1 MLASKNPLMRL
12 GTSVKSGV
20 ERRNLRRIACK
31 PTVLALAMA
40 AALSGGVQS
49 TAFAAGLGR
58 LTVQSALGQPLQAEV
73 EITSASREELA
84 TLAARL
90 ASPDAFRQ
98 AGMEFNAA
106 LSSLR
111 FAVDRRPDG
120 RAFVRIT
127 STQPINEP
135 FVDLLV
141 ELNWASGR
149 FVREYTF
156 LLDPPELRLGRETV
170 EGNTVLAQVTPP
182 AATPAAPA
190 RATQAPAAAPV
201 RAPAASARPART
213 PAAAPA
219 PAAPPAAAA
228 PSAPA
233 PSAGSGESSVV
244 VQRGENLNE
253 IARRIKPADITTEQ
267 AVIAIYNANPK
278 AFFGTVHQM
287 YAGRT
292 LAIPDAA
299 AMRSVDAAAARRQIR
314 MQAADFNA
322 YRQRL
327 AGEARKVGTAEAG
340 TTASGAVTARVDGG
354 AAPAAA
360 GDQLVL
366 SRPAAPGAAAA
377 GGATGA
383 ADAQARAEARV
394 AGEAALREQQERVAL
409 LEKNVSDLQ
418 KLLELKNQQLA
429 ELQKQVEVGRGTSP
443 AVSGQVAPAAPASAS
458 APSTPASAPSTPVS
472 APSSADSSA
481 PSSSDSAA
489 AASSPSSTAPA
500 PAAPSSSASTSATE
514 ASQAPAASQ
523 ASAASPAPS
532 ATQAPAATPAAAA
545 RPATPPAAPAPA
557 PSFVDELLESPLLV
571 PGLAA
576 ILVALGAYGWYTL
589 RRRRKADNFED
600 SLIAADAF
608 TANSLFGT
616 TGGQAVDTAS
626 PSTFGPSA
634 RDTGVDVHST
644 EVDPIAEAEVYIAYG
659 REAQAEEILREAL
672 KRQPDRQPIRMKLLE
687 IAAGRKDAAA
697 FGLLATEM
705 YEMTGGGNEEWPKVV
720 TLGLSLDPSNP
731 IYNAGAG
738 DQAIAD
744 LDADQAAMTA
754 EYEAQGAAFD
764 QLTEDVRREAGDEA
778 DLALGVSPAPAS
790 GKADD
795 EQRDFAETRDM
806 SGRIAD
812 DSEAPLDFALSV
824 DTSIGRPAEELAD
837 AAAKARDDGRS
848 ELERAVEGRFDLP
861 TLDFGSADAAT
872 GGKQAAVEEAP
883 AFAELGDFRVD
894 LPALEDLDARASKS
908 AAAFESEVSA
918 LDIAALDVVPA
929 EGDSPQWQEMATKLD
944 LASAYEEIG
953 DKDGA
958 RELLD
963 EVVRGGDTEQKR
975 KAQAMLARIG

>member
-1 MLASKNPLMRL
+1 M
-12 GTSVKSGV
+12 
-20 ERRNLRRIACK
+20 
-31 PTVLALAMA
+31 LALAMA
-40 AALSGGVQS
+40 AALTGGVQS

-98 AGMEFNAA
+98 AGMEFNPA

-156 LLDPPELRLGRETV
+156 LLDPPELRIGRETV
-170 EGNTVLAQVTPP
+170 EGNTVLSQVAPP
-182 AATPAAPA
+182 AASAATPARPTQSPSQAAAPAPA
-190 RATQAPAAAPV
+190 RTPAASAAPV
-201 RAPAASARPART
+201 RAPAAAPAQPAPR
-213 PAAAPA
+213 PAAAPT
-219 PAAPPAAAA
+219 AAA
-228 PSAPA
+228 PS
-233 PSAGSGESSVV
+233 SGSGESSVV
-244 VQRGENLNE
+244 VQRGENLTD
-253 IARRIKPADITTEQ
+253 IARRVKPADITTEQ
-267 AVIAIYNANPK
+267 AIIAIYKANPN
-278 AFFGTVHQM
+278 AFFGTVHQL
-287 YAGRT
+287 YAGRS
-292 LAIPDAA
+292 LSIPDVS
-299 AMRSVDAAAARRQIR
+299 AMRAVDATDARRQIR

-327 AGEARKVGTAEAG
+327 AGEARKVGAAEAG

-354 AAPAAA
+354 AAPAAT

-366 SRPAAPGAAAA
+366 SRPASPGSAAA

-383 ADAQARAEARV
+383 SDASDASDAQASAEARV

-409 LEKNVSDLQ
+409 LEKNVTDLQ

-429 ELQKQVEVGRGTSP
+429 ELQKQVEAARGAAP
-443 AVSGQVAPAAPASAS
+443 AVSGQVAPAAPALATAPS
-458 APSTPASAPSTPVS
+458 APVSTP
-472 APSSADSSA
+472 
-481 PSSSDSAA
+481 SAA
-489 AASSPSSTAPA
+489 PAESTAAAPAGTPA
-500 PAAPSSSASTSATE
+500 PAAPATE
-514 ASQAPAASQ
+514 SSASQAPAASP
-523 ASAASPAPS
+523 APAAS
-532 ATQAPAATPAAAA
+532 QAPAVSPSAPATAA

-557 PSFVDELLESPLLV
+557 PGLVDELMQSPLLV

-626 PSTFGPSA
+626 PSVFGPSA
-634 RDTGVDVHST
+634 RETGVDVHST

-697 FGLLATEM
+697 FGLLAAEM
-705 YEMTGGGNEEWPKVV
+705 YEMTGGENEEWPKVV

-731 IYNAGAG
+731 LYDAEAG

-744 LDADQAAMTA
+744 LDAPESDAMTA
-754 EYEAQGAAFD
+754 EYVAEGAAFD
-764 QLTEDVRREAGDEA
+764 QLAEEVRQEVGADE
-778 DLALGVSPAPAS
+778 DLALGVSPAPVA
-790 GKADD
+790 GKPDD

-812 DSEAPLDFALSV
+812 DTEAALDFALSV

-848 ELERAVEGRFDLP
+848 ELERAVDGRFELP
-861 TLDFGSADAAT
+861 TLDFGGPNGSA
-872 GGKQAAVEEAP
+872 GGKDTAVEEAP

-894 LPALEDLDARASKS
+894 LPALEELDTKGAKA

-963 EVVRGGDTEQKR
+963 EVVRGGDAEQKR

>member
-12 GTSVKSGV
+12 GTSVKSEV
-20 ERRNLRRIACK
+20 ERRNLRRIAGR

-98 AGMEFNAA
+98 AGMEFNPA

-141 ELNWASGR
+141 ELNWAAGR

-156 LLDPPELRLGRETV
+156 LLDPPELRIGRETV

-182 AATPAAPA
+182 AASTAAPA
-190 RATQAPAAAPV
+190 RPAQAPSPAATPSSRASA
-201 RAPAASARPART
+201 RAPAASAPAASAAS
-213 PAAAPA
+213 AAAPA
-219 PAAPPAAAA
+219 AARPAAA

-233 PSAGSGESSVV
+233 PSAGSGEASVV
-244 VQRGENLNE
+244 VQRGENLTD
-253 IARRIKPADITTEQ
+253 IARRVKPADITAEQ
-267 AVIAIYNANPK
+267 AIIAIYNANPK
-278 AFFGTVHQM
+278 AFFGTVHQL

-299 AMRSVDAAAARRQIR
+299 AMRAVDAADARRQIR

-327 AGEARKVGTAEAG
+327 AGETRKVDTAEAG
-340 TTASGAVTARVDGG
+340 TTASGAVTARVDAG
-354 AAPAAA
+354 AAPAAT

-366 SRPAAPGAAAA
+366 SRPESSGAAAA

-383 ADAQARAEARV
+383 AAAQASAEAKV

-409 LEKNVSDLQ
+409 LEKNVTDLQ

-429 ELQKQVEVGRGTSP
+429 ELQKQVEAARGAAPS
-443 AVSGQVAPAAPASAS
+443 VSGQVATPAPAAAPSASVSAPASAASAPSASAPSGSDSASAPAAASAESTASAPAAAAPAAPASES
-458 APSTPASAPSTPVS
+458 AG
-472 APSSADSSA
+472 
-481 PSSSDSAA
+481 
-489 AASSPSSTAPA
+489 
-500 PAAPSSSASTSATE
+500 
-514 ASQAPAASQ
+514 SQ
-523 ASAASPAPS
+523 ASAASQAPS
-532 ATQAPAATPAAAA
+532 AAPAAPAPAA
-545 RPATPPAAPAPA
+545 RPAAPPAAPAPA
-557 PSFVDELLESPLLV
+557 PSFVDELMQSPLLV

-626 PSTFGPSA
+626 PSVFGPSA
-634 RDTGVDVHST
+634 RETGVDVHST

-697 FGLLATEM
+697 FGLLAAEM
-705 YEMTGGGNEEWPKVV
+705 YEMTGGENEEWPKVV

-731 IYNAGAG
+731 LYNADAD

-744 LDADQAAMTA
+744 LDTAEADAMTA

-764 QLTEDVRREAGDEA
+764 QLAEEVRQEAGADE
-778 DLALGVSPAPAS
+778 DLALGVAPAPAA
-790 GKADD
+790 GKPDD
-795 EQRDFAETRDM
+795 EQRAFAETRDM

-824 DTSIGRPAEELAD
+824 DTSIGRPADELAD
-837 AAAKARDDGRS
+837 AAARAADDGRS
-848 ELERAVEGRFDLP
+848 ELERAVDGRFELP
-861 TLDFGSADAAT
+861 TLDFGSPKAAAE
-872 GGKQAAVEEAP
+872 GKDAAVEEAP

-894 LPALEDLDARASKS
+894 LPALEELDTKGAKA

-963 EVVRGGDTEQKR
+963 EVVRGGDAEQKR

>member
-12 GTSVKSGV
+12 GTSVKFEV
-20 ERRNLRRIACK
+20 ERRNLRRIAGR

-98 AGMEFNAA
+98 AGMEFNPA

-141 ELNWASGR
+141 ELNWAAGR

-156 LLDPPELRLGRETV
+156 LLDPPELRIGRETV

-182 AATPAAPA
+182 AASTAAPA
-190 RATQAPAAAPV
+190 RPAQAPSPAATPSSRASA
-201 RAPAASARPART
+201 RAPAASAPAASAAS
-213 PAAAPA
+213 AAAPA
-219 PAAPPAAAA
+219 AARPAAA

-233 PSAGSGESSVV
+233 PSAGSGEASVV
-244 VQRGENLNE
+244 VQRGENLTD
-253 IARRIKPADITTEQ
+253 IARRVKPADITAEQ
-267 AVIAIYNANPK
+267 AIIAIYNANPK
-278 AFFGTVHQM
+278 AFFGTVHQL

-299 AMRSVDAAAARRQIR
+299 AMRAVDAADARRQIR

-327 AGEARKVGTAEAG
+327 AGETRKVDTAEAG
-340 TTASGAVTARVDGG
+340 TTASGAVTARVDAG
-354 AAPAAA
+354 AAPAAT

-366 SRPAAPGAAAA
+366 SRPESSGAAAA

-383 ADAQARAEARV
+383 AAAQASAEAKV

-409 LEKNVSDLQ
+409 LEKNVTDLQ

-429 ELQKQVEVGRGTSP
+429 ELQKQVEAARGAAPSVG
-443 AVSGQVAPAAPASAS
+443 GQVATPAPAAAPSASVSAPASAS
-458 APSTPASAPSTPVS
+458 SAPSASAPAASDSASAPAAAPAESTASAPAAAAPATPASES
-472 APSSADSSA
+472 AG
-481 PSSSDSAA
+481 
-489 AASSPSSTAPA
+489 
-500 PAAPSSSASTSATE
+500 
-514 ASQAPAASQ
+514 SQAPAASQ
-523 ASAASPAPS
+523 APS
-532 ATQAPAATPAAAA
+532 ATPAAPAPAA

-557 PSFVDELLESPLLV
+557 PSFVDELMQSPLLV

-626 PSTFGPSA
+626 PSVFGPSA
-634 RDTGVDVHST
+634 RETGVDVHST

-697 FGLLATEM
+697 FGLLAAEM
-705 YEMTGGGNEEWPKVV
+705 YEMTGGENEEWPKVV

-731 IYNAGAG
+731 LYNADAD
-738 DQAIAD
+738 DQAIVD
-744 LDADQAAMTA
+744 LDAAEADAMTA

-764 QLTEDVRREAGDEA
+764 QLAEEVRQEAGADE
-778 DLALGVSPAPAS
+778 DLALGVAPAPAA
-790 GKADD
+790 GKPDD
-795 EQRDFAETRDM
+795 EQRAFAETRDM

-824 DTSIGRPAEELAD
+824 DTSIGRPADELAD
-837 AAAKARDDGRS
+837 AAARAADDGRS
-848 ELERAVEGRFDLP
+848 ELERAVDGRFDLP
-861 TLDFGSADAAT
+861 TLDFGTPKTAAE
-872 GGKQAAVEEAP
+872 GKDAAVEEAP

-894 LPALEDLDARASKS
+894 LPALEELDTKGAKA

-963 EVVRGGDTEQKR
+963 EVVRGGDAEQKR

>member
-1 MLASKNPLMRL
+1 
-12 GTSVKSGV
+12 
-20 ERRNLRRIACK
+20 
-31 PTVLALAMA
+31 MA
-40 AALSGGVQS
+40 AALSGGLQS
-49 TAFAAGLGR
+49 TAIAAGLGR

-98 AGMEFNAA
+98 AGMEFNPA

-141 ELNWASGR
+141 ELNWAAGR

-156 LLDPPELRLGRETV
+156 LLDPPELRIGRETV

-182 AATPAAPA
+182 AASTAAPA
-190 RATQAPAAAPV
+190 RPAQAPSPAAAPSV
-201 RAPAASARPART
+201 RAPAASAAPASA

-219 PAAPPAAAA
+219 AARPAAA
-228 PSAPA
+228 PGAPA
-233 PSAGSGESSVV
+233 PSAGSGEASVV
-244 VQRGENLNE
+244 VQRGENLTD
-253 IARRIKPADITTEQ
+253 IARRVKPADITAEQ
-267 AVIAIYNANPK
+267 AIIAIYNANPK
-278 AFFGTVHQM
+278 AFFGTVHQL

-299 AMRSVDAAAARRQIR
+299 AMRAVDAADARRQIR

-327 AGEARKVGTAEAG
+327 AGEARKVDAAEAG
-340 TTASGAVTARVDGG
+340 TTASGAVTAKVDAG
-354 AAPAAA
+354 AAPAAT

-366 SRPAAPGAAAA
+366 SRPESSGAAAA

-383 ADAQARAEARV
+383 AAAQASAEAKV

-409 LEKNVSDLQ
+409 LEKNVTDLQ

-429 ELQKQVEVGRGTSP
+429 ELQKQVEAARGAAPS
-443 AVSGQVAPAAPASAS
+443 VSGQVATPAPAAAPSASVSAPASAS
-458 APSTPASAPSTPVS
+458 AAPP
-472 APSSADSSA
+472 
-481 PSSSDSAA
+481 
-489 AASSPSSTAPA
+489 APA
-500 PAAPSSSASTSATE
+500 PSASTSASAPAPTPAE
-514 ASQAPAASQ
+514 STASAPAAAPASEGAGSQAPAASQ
-523 ASAASPAPS
+523 S
-532 ATQAPAATPAAAA
+532 PAATPAGPAPAA
-545 RPATPPAAPAPA
+545 PPAAPAPA
-557 PSFVDELLESPLLV
+557 PSFVDELMQSPLLV

-576 ILVALGAYGWYTL
+576 ILVALGGYGWYTL

-616 TGGQAVDTAS
+616 TGGQAVDTTS
-626 PSTFGPSA
+626 PSVFGPSA
-634 RDTGVDVHST
+634 RETGVDVHST

-697 FGLLATEM
+697 FGLLAGEM
-705 YEMTGGGNEEWPKVV
+705 YEMTGGENEEWPKVA
-720 TLGLSLDPSNP
+720 TLGLSLDPANSL
-731 IYNAGAG
+731 YNAGAG
-738 DQAIAD
+738 DRALAD
-744 LDADQAAMTA
+744 FDAAEADAMTA

-764 QLTEDVRREAGDEA
+764 RLAEDVRQEVGADE
-778 DLALGVSPAPAS
+778 DLALGVAPAPVA
-790 GKADD
+790 GKPDD
-795 EQRDFAETRDM
+795 EQRAFAETRDM

-824 DTSIGRPAEELAD
+824 DTSIGRPADDLAD
-837 AAAKARDDGRS
+837 AAARAADDGRS
-848 ELERAVEGRFDLP
+848 ELERAVDGRFELP
-861 TLDFGSADAAT
+861 TLDFGSPKAA
-872 GGKQAAVEEAP
+872 AEARDSAVEEAP

-894 LPALEDLDARASKS
+894 LPALEELDTKGAKA

-963 EVVRGGDTEQKR
+963 EVVRGGDAEQKR